1 MHLDTKGY
9 PIFPFKVVKLSNVLR
24 IMQKNKNIGEQGT
37 QYTLVTFLIQSFKCR
52 YSFLWKES

>member
-37 QYTLVTFLIQSFKCR
+37 
-52 YSFLWKES
+52 